1 MIAWDE
7 KFATGLESIDKQ
19 HQLLIDQI
27 NRLEELLA
35 NPKPTPAEIM
45 FAGSL
50 IQFLESYANTHFQ
63 FEENC
68 MERFRCPSH
77 AQNKDAHAEFMKFL
91 AGFKQMFKTQ
101 GFDLEAF
108 RDLHQTITT
117 WITSHILRIDTQ
129 LKACVKH

>member
-19 HQLLIDQI
+19 HRLLIDQI

-63 FEENC
+63 
-68 MERFRCPSH
+68 
-77 AQNKDAHAEFMKFL
+77 
-91 AGFKQMFKTQ
+91 
-101 GFDLEAF
+101 
-108 RDLHQTITT
+108 I
-117 WITSHILRIDTQ
+117 
-129 LKACVKH
+129 